1 MNNIKQNIMRN
12 LDALEL
18 YSDLKK
24 VLSFQ
29 EYEES
34 IVDLYLAD
42 SMNAGKLTYIKEEI
56 EIFIE
61 NNREREF
68 GFILPKK
75 ADLDN
80 VISVKLFKEEYGKR
94 ININPNYFIL
104 LPYEDCATIDISK
117 DAASKAQEIA
127 WIALDTEY
135 TNDNLRILSIHN
147 HVSELLLGHPQSVS
161 RDNLRVLLY
170 DTPTSYCYNKWSFS
184 TALTLVSKS
193 TNKELVELAYLCDC
207 AYSAIG
213 MNKEEYAAATQ
224 QLNKSNSVLALECSY
239 SYQNKNWRNRK
250 TLLES
255 YIKNFSFKDDV
266 KKFFLNDY
274 KNLREDTQDF
284 EFINNY
290 FREINNNEYAEFEQ
304 VYKVSIQLN
313 NKLNYTHKE
322 IRNIVEEVLEQKH
335 KGASYEV
342 YSSTLKDTT
351 VRINGVA
358 ASRCELFVNYR
369 LV

>member
-42 SMNAGKLTYIKEEI
+42 GVNAGKLTYIKEEI

-170 DTPTSYCYNKWSFS
+170 ETPTNYCYNKWSFS

-193 TNKELVELAYLCDC
+193 TSKELVELAYLCDN

-213 MNKEEYAAATQ
+213 SNEKEYAAATQ
-224 QLNKSNSVLALECSY
+224 QLNKSNSVLALECSF
-239 SYQNKNWRNRK
+239 SYQCKDWKNRK
-250 TLLES
+250 TLLEN
-255 YIKNFSFKDDV
+255 YIKNFSFKNDV
-266 KKFFLNDY
+266 KKYYLEDY
-274 KNLREDTQDF
+274 RVLREDTQDF
-284 EFINNY
+284 EFINSY
-290 FREINNNEYAEFEQ
+290 FREINNNDYEEFEQ

-313 NKLNYTHKE
+313 KKRNYTHKE
-322 IRNIVEEVLEQKH
+322 LRNIVEEVFKQKH
-335 KGASYEV
+335 KGASCEV
-342 YSSTLKDTT
+342 YSSTLKDTK
-351 VRINGVA
+351 VRINGIEDY
-358 ASRCELFVNYR
+358 RCELFVNYR

>member
-1 MNNIKQNIMRN
+1 MNNIKQNVMRN

-61 NNREREF
+61 NNRGREF

-117 DAASKAQEIA
+117 EAASKAQEIA

-170 DTPTSYCYNKWSFS
+170 ETPTNYCYNKWSFS

-193 TNKELVELAYLCDC
+193 TSKELVELAYLCDN
-207 AYSAIG
+207 AYSAIES
-213 MNKEEYAAATQ
+213 NEKEYAAATQ
-224 QLNKSNSVLALECSY
+224 QLNKSNSVLALECSF
-239 SYQNKNWRNRK
+239 SYQRKDWSNRK
-250 TLLES
+250 ALLEN
-255 YIKNFSFKDDV
+255 YIKNFSFKNDV
-266 KKFFLNDY
+266 KKYYLENY
-274 KNLREDTQDF
+274 RVLREDTQDF
-284 EFINNY
+284 EFINSY
-290 FREINNNEYAEFEQ
+290 FREINNNDYVEFEQ

-313 NKLNYTHKE
+313 KKRNYTHKE
-322 IRNIVEEVLEQKH
+322 LRNIVEEVFKQKH
-335 KGASYEV
+335 KGASCEV
-342 YSSTLKDTT
+342 YSSTLKDTK
-351 VRINGVA
+351 VKINGVPDF
-358 ASRCELFVNYR
+358 RCELFVNYR